1 MQDLADVTQTHT
13 GNLSRVERG
22 LTKPGLDLLIRISS
36 ALGYSLATVF
46 ALMEN
51 DHSIEKQQAM
61 LMTSY
66 LTLPEHQRQVL
77 IDFAQYLSEKH
88 R

>member
-1 MQDLADVTQTHT
+1 M
-13 GNLSRVERG
+13 
-22 LTKPGLDLLIRISS
+22 IRIAS
-36 ALGYSLATVF
+36 ALGYSLVTIF

-51 DHSIEKQQAM
+51 DPSIEKQQAM

-66 LTLPEHQRQVL
+66 MTLPEHQRQAL
-77 IDFAQYLSEKH
+77 IDYAQYLSQKH